1 MSEYPFTV
9 RPLSAQEGCGYL
21 VAFPDLPGCMSDGDT
36 IEEAIANAQ
45 DAKRDWVSAMQEAG
59 RAIPPASVDL
69 DESYSGKWQLRAPRS
84 LHRRLAERAKREGV
98 SLNTLVVT
106 LLAEGLGQR
115 NSRSPEI
122 EDFPTLRR
130 AFQDIIESA
139 LRDAA
144 KAPNRIRSVSAGRP
158 KRGTTAQLV
167 EEVLQSNAPRALRPA
182 EIRSAIQ
189 RDKGV
194 EMAFT
199 SIRHALGQLEQRR
212 VIEQIGDTKA
222 WRYQPA

>member
-9 RPLSAQEGCGYL
+9 RPLSAQEGGGYL

-36 IEEAIANAQ
+36 IEEAISNAQ
-45 DAKRDWVSAMQEAG
+45 DAKRDWIAAMKEAG
-59 RAIPPASVDL
+59 RPIPPASVDA

-98 SLNTLVVT
+98 SLNALAIT
-106 LLAEGLGQR
+106 LLAEGLGAPNVQP
-115 NSRSPEI
+115 PEI
-122 EDFPTLRR
+122 GDFPTLRR
-130 AFQDIIESA
+130 TFQEIIENA
-139 LRDAA
+139 LRDSV
-144 KAPNRIRSVSAGRP
+144 KQPNQIRRVSAGRP
-158 KRGTTAQLV
+158 RRGTTAQLV

-194 EMAFT
+194 AMAFA

-212 VIEQIGDTKA
+212 VIEQVGDTKA